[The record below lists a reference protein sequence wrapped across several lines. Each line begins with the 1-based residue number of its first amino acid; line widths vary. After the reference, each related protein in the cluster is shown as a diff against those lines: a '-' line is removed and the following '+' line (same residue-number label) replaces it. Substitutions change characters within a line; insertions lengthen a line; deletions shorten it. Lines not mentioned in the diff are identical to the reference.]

1 MEKTTEKTTMERTT
15 KPEPENQPPGQETAD
30 AYKELRKM
38 AGAFMRRERSGH
50 TLQPTALLHEAYI
63 RIASQESAPKSRTHF
78 MATASQM
85 MKRILIDHARRNLA
99 DKRGG
104 GATRTELSEN
114 ISADNYDSEMVL
126 AISEIIEE
134 LRDIAPRACHVTELK
149 YFSGMANEEIAEHL
163 DISLATVKRE
173 WTMAKTF
180 LHSRLDPNSTSNP

>member
-1 MEKTTEKTTMERTT
+1 MRFTVEKTTN
-15 KPEPENQPPGQETAD
+15 PEPANQHPGQETVD

-63 RIASQESAPKSRTHF
+63 RIASQETAPKSRTHF

-134 LRDIAPRACHVTELK
+134 LRDIAPRACQVTELK
-149 YFSGMANEEIAEHL
+149 YFSGMANEEIGEYL
-163 DISLATVKRE
+163 GISLATVKRE

-180 LHSRLDPNSTSNP
+180 LHSRLDPNSTSTP